1 MRTLKLKTVSG
12 LVLAFG
18 LFTGCNNSQEVL
30 EGTEQENPQAI
41 SLSSSIDMGVK
52 PLRSNLSRL
61 QNTQIETDRNLSL
74 FITET
79 TNASETLYNNV
90 VIKADGNGG
99 FTHQSMFYPMSGKN
113 IDIYAVHPYSP
124 SADLNTELS
133 FSVAPDQ
140 TTNTG
145 YLQSDLLFASTAN
158 VSRTKNSILLNFSH
172 KLSKLEFTV
181 LKGDEAD
188 LTDLNKIN
196 ILNIKPSVS
205 LDITSGVLGNA
216 SGSAVNITAKGVHG
230 TANADETEVSGIEAI
245 IIPQSI
251 AAGVKLFE
259 ITIGDVKYYYTT
271 TEELTFLE
279 GKKYNLKLTIRQTG
293 IELISSIEDWADG
306 GNVIG
311 EGEAE

>member
-1 MRTLKLKTVSG
+1 MKTLKLKTLSG

-41 SLSSSIDMGVK
+41 ALSSSIDMGVK
-52 PLRSNLSRL
+52 PLSSNLSRL
-61 QNTQIETDRNLSL
+61 QNTQIETGRNLSL

-79 TNASETLYNNV
+79 ANVSETLYNNV
-90 VIKADGNGG
+90 IIKADGNGG

-113 IDIYAVHPYSP
+113 IDIYAVHPYSS
-124 SADLNTELS
+124 SADLNTELI

-140 TTNTG
+140 TTNLG
-145 YLQSDLLFASTAN
+145 YLQSDLLYASKAN
-158 VSRTKNSILLNFSH
+158 VSRTKSSILLNFSH

-181 LKGDEAD
+181 LEGDEAD

-196 ILNIKPSVS
+196 ILNIKPSTS
-205 LDITSGVLGNA
+205 LNMISGVLGNA
-216 SGSAVNITAKGVHG
+216 SGSAVNIAAKGVHG

-245 IIPQSI
+245 IVPQSI

-271 TEELTFLE
+271 TEEVTFLE

-293 IELISSIEDWADG
+293 IELTSSIEEWVDG
-306 GNVIG
+306 GSVIG
-311 EGEAE
+311 EAE